1 MRNEDRPEPGVP
13 GRTPLVTDGSPA
25 SFPRP
30 RPRLYVGRAAG
41 LFALF
46 AAFFVVLA
54 SGSAPCSFARATHL
68 PCPGCGSTRAVWALA
83 HGDVAGALRMNPL
96 GPVLAALVG
105 LLGLLVTWYV
115 LRDGTPNR
123 ITDTRVG
130 RVIPGVVLVV
140 ALLELALWGLRFCG
154 LFGGPVPI

>member
-1 MRNEDRPEPGVP
+1 M
-13 GRTPLVTDGSPA
+13 
-25 SFPRP
+25 
-30 RPRLYVGRAAG
+30 
-41 LFALF
+41 
-46 AAFFVVLA
+46 
-54 SGSAPCSFARATHL
+54 
-68 PCPGCGSTRAVWALA
+68 WALA

-130 RVIPGVVLVV
+130 RVIPGAVLVV

-154 LFGGPVPI
+154 LFGGPVPV